1 MKNLYFDLKQ
11 NVVLIALKSTLIS
24 FLFIFF
30 YICISFMH
38 SSNEAI
44 DREFSDAQKENM
56 YGLVDTLHD
65 PNDFSK
71 FRGDISSINHVADFY
86 NQLNKSDN
94 FNFLSIFDQPIPV
107 TDFKGDMQFDY
118 AFDTERTKK
127 GFYQDEQTGE
137 KLFDVKALQMNAQ
150 AFSFFN
156 LSVKKGTTIDWDTVN
171 YDSNVLPILLGSD
184 YNDIYN
190 VGDIIGGSLYFKKY
204 QFKVVGILRENAS
217 LFYQNNRN
225 TFIDNYFIIP
235 YPPKLPKAT
244 EKDKEFYGILNFAMI
259 NGNIAASRD
268 MTGTELLNKLHD
280 ISLKSNFSHYTLWS
294 MPAYLIQFNFM
305 YNIIQKNLNL
315 IFGVIA
321 LLSLALYIVL
331 RCLDKVMIK
340 RRLNTIKYFWIQGYR
355 VRDINLIVLR
365 YTLTE
370 YMLSAIIFL
379 TVYLI
384 SPIKRLELLFIL
396 LILQV
401 GYFIIDFVILKSAY
415 LSKLKRSYT
424 ND

>member
-11 NVVLIALKSTLIS
+11 NFVLIALKSILFS

-30 YICISFMH
+30 YICISFMY

-44 DREFSDAQKENM
+44 NREFSDTQKENM
-56 YGLVDTLHD
+56 YGLVDTLQD

-71 FRGDISSINHVADFY
+71 FREDTASINHIADFY
-86 NQLNKSDN
+86 NQLNRSEE
-94 FNFLSIFDQPIPV
+94 FNFLSVFNQPLPV
-107 TDFKGDMQFDY
+107 TDFKGGVQFDY
-118 AFDTERTKK
+118 GFDTELMKK

-137 KLFDVKALQMNAQ
+137 RLFDVKALQMNART
-150 AFSFFN
+150 FSFFN

-171 YDSNVLPILLGSD
+171 YDSGVLPILLGSD
-184 YNDIYN
+184 YNGVYD
-190 VGDIIGGSLYFKKY
+190 VGDIIEGSLYFKKY
-204 QFKVVGILRENAS
+204 QFKVVGILRENSS
-217 LFYQNNRN
+217 LFYQNDRN
-225 TFIDNYFIIP
+225 TFIDDHFIIP
-235 YPPKLPKAT
+235 YPTKLPKAT

-259 NGNIAASRD
+259 NGNIAASRE
-268 MTGTELLNKLHD
+268 MSTTELLNKLHD
-280 ISLKSNFSHYTLWS
+280 VSLKSNFSHYTLLS

-305 YNIIQKNLNL
+305 YNIIQKNLSL

-340 RRLNTIKYFWIQGYR
+340 RRLNIIKYFWIQGYR

-365 YTLTE
+365 YTLIE
-370 YMLSAIIFL
+370 YMLSSIIFL
-379 TVYLI
+379 AVYLT
-384 SPIKRLELLFIL
+384 SSIKRLELLFIL
-396 LILQV
+396 FILQS
-401 GYFIIDFVILKSAY
+401 GYFIIDFLILKSVY
-415 LSKLKRSYT
+415 LSKLKRTYA